1 MLCFSLSRRQSHGLE
16 MFGNTEDDDVDC
28 LFYIYAKYITDRQEG
43 MKACVLLCIIE
54 HLFHVHD
61 CIGVLCITSE
71 QNELSEVH
79 GHLMAQNVSLH
90 ALLESTHQAS
100 PIPLPC

>member
-1 MLCFSLSRRQSHGLE
+1 MY
-16 MFGNTEDDDVDC
+16 MIV
-28 LFYIYAKYITDRQEG
+28 
-43 MKACVLLCIIE
+43 
-54 HLFHVHD
+54 
-61 CIGVLCITSE
+61 GVLCITSE

-90 ALLESTHQAS
+90 ALLESTHQTS